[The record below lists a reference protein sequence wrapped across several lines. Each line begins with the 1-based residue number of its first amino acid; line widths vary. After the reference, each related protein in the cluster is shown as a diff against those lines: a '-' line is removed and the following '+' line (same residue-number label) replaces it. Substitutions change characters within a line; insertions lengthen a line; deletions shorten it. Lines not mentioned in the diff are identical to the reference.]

1 MYSAA
6 QSMCNKGSMKMK
18 IRKANSDAVR
28 NSIIKISRRL
38 FLEQGYENTTVRQVL
53 KKAHL
58 STGSLYHFFKNKE
71 EILLFSL
78 KAALFEIS
86 SLTDSIAV
94 KYNEPLL
101 RYALGVALGISEIFN
116 YKNLFNFYNAIYRN
130 ESAENFMISLKITR
144 MKTLLHDL
152 NLHFTDSE
160 IHSRVLA
167 IHGATRALMLAK
179 INKQLSANLNDIYS
193 LIIRI
198 ALSEFNIPEKKINT
212 IIKLTT
218 KIIQTKTFSRSL
230 AEKLKP

>member
-1 MYSAA
+1 MCSAA
-6 QSMCNKGSMKMK
+6 QSICNKDTMK
-18 IRKANSDAVR
+18 IKTRKANREVLR
-28 NSIIKISRRL
+28 NNIIKISRKL

-53 KKAHL
+53 KEARL

-71 EILLFSL
+71 EILLVSL
-78 KAALFEIS
+78 KDALFEIS
-86 SLTDSIAV
+86 SLTDSMAA
-94 KYNEPLL
+94 KHHEPML
-101 RYALGVALGISEIFN
+101 RYALGVAVGIREIFK
-116 YKNLFNFYNAIYRN
+116 YKHLFNFYNAIYKI
-130 ESAENFMISLKITR
+130 ESAENFMINLKVTR
-144 MKTLLHDL
+144 MKNLLNDL
-152 NLHFTDSE
+152 NLHFTDNE
-160 IHSRVLA
+160 IHSRILA

-193 LIIRI
+193 LIIKI

>member
-1 MYSAA
+1 MR
-6 QSMCNKGSMKMK
+6 NKGAMKMK
-18 IRKANSDAVR
+18 TRKANREEVR
-28 NSIIKISRRL
+28 KNIIKISRRL

-71 EILLFSL
+71 EILLCSL
-78 KAALFEIS
+78 KDALLEIS

-94 KYNEPLL
+94 KYNEPVL
-101 RYALGVALGISEIFN
+101 RYALGIAVGISEIFN
-116 YKNLFNFYNAIYRN
+116 YKRLFNFYNAIYKN
-130 ESAENFMISLKITR
+130 ESAENFMISPKVAR
-144 MKTLLHDL
+144 MKNLLNDL
-152 NLHFTDSE
+152 NLHFTDNE
-160 IHSRVLA
+160 IHSRILA
-167 IHGATRALMLAK
+167 IHGATRAIMLAL
-179 INKQLSANLNDIYS
+179 INKQLSAHLNDIYS

-198 ALSEFNIPEKKINT
+198 ALSEFNIPEKKINE

>member
-1 MYSAA
+1 
-6 QSMCNKGSMKMK
+6 MKMK
-18 IRKANSDAVR
+18 TRKASREVLR
-28 NSIIKISRRL
+28 NNIIKISRRL

-53 KKAHL
+53 KEARL

-71 EILLFSL
+71 EILLVSL
-78 KAALFEIS
+78 KDALFEIS

-94 KYNEPLL
+94 KHHEPML
-101 RYALGVALGISEIFN
+101 RYALGVALGISEIFK
-116 YKNLFNFYNAIYRN
+116 YKHLFNFYNAIYKN
-130 ESAENFMISLKITR
+130 ETAENFMINLKVTR
-144 MKTLLHDL
+144 MKNLLNDL
-152 NLHFTDSE
+152 NLHFTDNE
-160 IHSRVLA
+160 IHSRILA

-193 LIIRI
+193 LIIKI
-198 ALSEFNIPEKKINT
+198 ALSEFNIPEKKINK